1 MLERLLKRTRG
12 EAGQGIIAIVVSLA
26 IFVVASVLL
35 YQTFDIARDI
45 NDQADRIEENA
56 LSINT
61 SASSIAQLVRTEAIL
76 ESILATSEPLVPSLD
91 EIIGVAES
99 IDGTATSINSTILGI
114 NSNSR
119 NIGSKI
125 NEILGR
131 SRTISADISQINAL
145 LDPTISALD
154 SIDSDL
160 ARTAISLHSAN
171 VSVCGIGQIVPLG
184 VIIDSQPDETCL

>member
-12 EAGQGIIAIVVSLA
+12 ESGQGIIAIIVSLA
-26 IFVVASVLL
+26 IFVVSAILL

-45 NDQADRIEENA
+45 NAQADRIEDNA

-119 NIGSKI
+119 NIGSEI
-125 NEILGR
+125 NRILGTT
-131 SRTISADISQINAL
+131 RTISADITQINNL

-154 SIDSDL
+154 SIDGDL
-160 ARTAISLHSAN
+160 ALTAISLHSAN
-171 VSVCGIGQIVPLG
+171 VSVCGIGAVALG
-184 VIIDSQPDETCL
+184 VLVDSQPDETCL

>member
-12 EAGQGIIAIVVSLA
+12 ESGQGIIAIVVSLA
-26 IFVVASVLL
+26 IFVVSAVLL

-45 NDQADRIEENA
+45 NNQADRIEDNA

-91 EIIGVAES
+91 EIIGIAES

-119 NIGSKI
+119 NIGAEI
-125 NEILGR
+125 GRILGTT
-131 SRTISADISQINAL
+131 RTISADITQINNL
-145 LDPTISALD
+145 LDPTIRALD

-184 VIIDSQPDETCL
+184 VVIDSQPDETCL